1 MSVCHSYRHRARRA
15 SFKQRPHR
23 SAASWLDRGGV
34 HMLIPA
40 TRRLD
45 RNESQKQKD
54 AQRPTLMEA
63 NMLVRS
69 ECDTQN
75 IERNGAKTHIMD
87 MYGDVMFCPPHIW
100 MASSYL
106 RNSSHIVHEAF
117 ACICRMK
124 ACWWAYDMWTGP
136 LWKHVRQTQTF
147 KSLAGALQGAVS
159 FVWNHA
165 KIIREK

>member
-1 MSVCHSYRHRARRA
+1 MCVCHSYGHRARRA
-15 SFKQRPHR
+15 SFKQRPHK

-45 RNESQKQKD
+45 RNESQKQRD

-75 IERNGAKTHIMD
+75 IERNDAKTHIMD
-87 MYGDVMFCPPHIW
+87 MYGDVIFCPPHMNGFFISSQFFAYCTWGICMHLPHEGLLVSIW
-100 MASSYL
+100 RVNGPA
-106 RNSSHIVHEAF
+106 VEACP
-117 ACICRMK
+117 AN
-124 ACWWAYDMWTGP
+124 TN
-136 LWKHVRQTQTF
+136 V
-147 KSLAGALQGAVS
+147 
-159 FVWNHA
+159 
-165 KIIREK
+165 